1 MREMRGSYRD
11 LVGKREGK
19 RPLGKVDVRIIVNGS
34 SRSGKGLIWLRIWR
48 WRALVNAVMN
58 LRVP

>member
-19 RPLGKVDVRIIVNGS
+19 RPLGKVMGRREDNSKWVFKKWEGID
-34 SRSGKGLIWLRIWR
+34 L
-48 WRALVNAVMN
+48 A
-58 LRVP
+58 